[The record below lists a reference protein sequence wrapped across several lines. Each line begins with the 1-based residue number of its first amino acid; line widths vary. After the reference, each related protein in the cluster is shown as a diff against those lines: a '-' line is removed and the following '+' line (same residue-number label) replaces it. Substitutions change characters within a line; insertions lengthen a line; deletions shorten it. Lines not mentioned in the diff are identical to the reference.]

1 MVRKGRMKLPILL
14 TKVPAIIRRTT
25 GGSRASSGM
34 GFASTERLYDGT
46 MAGRFL
52 AAVALAAFSAG
63 CASTTNY
70 PDPVGPR
77 YAGAYAKAA
86 TPREHALRVVTFNV
100 KFAQHPAEAAALI
113 RDNPRLA
120 GADVIMLQEMD
131 EAGTELVAR

>member
-34 GFASTERLYDGT
+34 GFASTGRLYDGN
-46 MAGRFL
+46 MARRFL
-52 AAVALAAFSAG
+52 AAVAAAAALTAG

-77 YAGAYAKAA
+77 YTGAYAKAA

-100 KFAQHPAEAAALI
+100 KFAQHPAEAAA
-113 RDNPRLA
+113 
-120 GADVIMLQEMD
+120 
-131 EAGTELVAR
+131 